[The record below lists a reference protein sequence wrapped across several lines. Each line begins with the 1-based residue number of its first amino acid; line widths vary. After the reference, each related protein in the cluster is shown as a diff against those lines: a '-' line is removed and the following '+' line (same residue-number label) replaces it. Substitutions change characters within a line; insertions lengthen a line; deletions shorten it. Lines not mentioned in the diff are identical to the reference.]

1 MVNNGHLSVIPF
13 WFINGRL
20 LVMVQLSRLF
30 RVHFLLLNLISVL
43 FLAGCSNRYSDL
55 VSIKNLALAE
65 LNPQLRF
72 EQEAMVVRLNQ
83 VLEEAPLTPSEQAD
97 LLFERGVIYDSLGLW
112 SLARYDFAQAI
123 SLNQRMA
130 AAYNYMGLYLLLEGD
145 YDSSIDAF
153 NAVLELDS
161 EYSYTYLNRGLAFY
175 YSGRY
180 SEAERDLIRFYEEDK
195 RDPYRVL
202 WLYFNELELM
212 PLNAK
217 NNLQQRVKSVSPE
230 FWGSKIINYFLGDL
244 NLAELRAIIDS
255 EASANSSQYAEI
267 LTETYFYLAK
277 QQLKLDRK
285 DEAVSLFRLAL
296 ANQVFNFVEYRFAL
310 FELSQLRAIA
320 QTTPIVDKE

>member
-1 MVNNGHLSVIPF
+1 
-13 WFINGRL
+13 
-20 LVMVQLSRLF
+20 MVQLFKLF
-30 RVHFLLLNLISVL
+30 RIRFFLLNLISVL
-43 FLAGCSNRYSDL
+43 VLTGCSNRYSDL

-72 EQEAMVVRLNQ
+72 EQEAMVVRINQ
-83 VLEEAPLTPSEQAD
+83 VLEEAKLNSSEQAD
-97 LLFERGVIYDSLGLW
+97 LYFERGVIYDSLGLW

-153 NAVLELDS
+153 NAVLELDR

-180 SEAERDLIRFYEEDK
+180 SEAERDLLRFYEEDK

-202 WLYFNELELM
+202 WLYFNELEFT
-212 PLNAK
+212 PLEAK
-217 NNLQQRVKSVSPE
+217 KNLQTRVTLLSPN
-230 FWGSKIINYFLGDL
+230 FWGTNIVNYFLGDL
-244 NLAELRAIIDS
+244 SLAQLRAKIDS
-255 EASANSSQYAEI
+255 EAKENSSQYAEI

-285 DEAVSLFRLAL
+285 DEAISLFRLAL

-310 FELSQLRAIA
+310 FELGQLRSLA
-320 QTTPIVDKE
+320 QTTPVVDKE

>member
-1 MVNNGHLSVIPF
+1 
-13 WFINGRL
+13 
-20 LVMVQLSRLF
+20 MVQLFKLF
-30 RVHFLLLNLISVL
+30 RIQFFLLNLISVL
-43 FLAGCSNRYSDL
+43 VLTGCSNRYSDL

-72 EQEAMVVRLNQ
+72 EQEAMVVRINQ
-83 VLEEAPLTPSEQAD
+83 VLEEAKLNSSEQAD
-97 LLFERGVIYDSLGLW
+97 LYFERGVIYDSLGLW

-153 NAVLELDS
+153 NAVLELDR

-180 SEAERDLIRFYEEDK
+180 SEAERDLLRFYEEDK

-202 WLYFNELELM
+202 WLYFNELEFI
-212 PLNAK
+212 PLEAK
-217 NNLQQRVKSVSPE
+217 KNLQARVALLSPN
-230 FWGSKIINYFLGDL
+230 FWGTNIVNYFLGDL
-244 NLAELRAIIDS
+244 SLAQLRAKIDS
-255 EASANSSQYAEI
+255 EAKENSSQYAEI

-285 DEAVSLFRLAL
+285 DEAISLFRLAL

-310 FELSQLRAIA
+310 FELGQLRSLA
-320 QTTPIVDKE
+320 QTTPVVDKE

>member
-1 MVNNGHLSVIPF
+1 
-13 WFINGRL
+13 
-20 LVMVQLSRLF
+20 MVQLFKLF
-30 RVHFLLLNLISVL
+30 RIRFLLLNLISVL
-43 FLAGCSNRYSDL
+43 MLSGCTSRYADL

-72 EQEAMVVRLNQ
+72 EQEAMVVRLSQ

-97 LLFERGVIYDSLGLW
+97 LYFERGVIYDSLGLW

-145 YDSSIDAF
+145 YDSSINAF
-153 NAVLELDS
+153 NAVLELDW

-180 SEAERDLIRFYEEDK
+180 SEAQRDLLHFYEEDK
-195 RDPYRVL
+195 KNPYRAL
-202 WLYFNELELM
+202 WLYFNELEFT
-212 PLNAK
+212 PTEAK
-217 NNLQQRVKSVSPE
+217 NNLQKRANNLSSDY
-230 FWGSKIINYFLGDL
+230 WGTNIVNYFLGKL
-244 NLAELRAIIDS
+244 NLAQVRAIMERDAK
-255 EASANSSQYAEI
+255 ENSSQYAEI

-277 QQLKLDRK
+277 QQLKLDHK
-285 DEAVSLFRLAL
+285 DEAISLFRLAL

-310 FELSQLRAIA
+310 FELSQIRGMT
-320 QTTPIVDKE
+320 QTTPVVDKE

>member
-1 MVNNGHLSVIPF
+1 MA
-13 WFINGRL
+13 
-20 LVMVQLSRLF
+20 QLFKLF
-30 RVHFLLLNLISVL
+30 RIRFFLLSLISVL
-43 FLAGCSNRYSDL
+43 VLMGCTGRYSDL

-72 EQEAMVVRLNQ
+72 EQEAMMVRLSQ

-97 LLFERGVIYDSLGLW
+97 LYFGRGVIYDSLGLW

-123 SLNQRMA
+123 SINQRMA

-153 NAVLELDS
+153 NAVLELDN

-180 SEAERDLIRFYEEDK
+180 SEAQRDLLHFYEEDK
-195 RDPYRVL
+195 KDPYRVL
-202 WLYFNELELM
+202 WLYFNELEFT
-212 PLNAK
+212 PSEAK
-217 NNLQQRVKSVSPE
+217 NNLQQRANALSPDY
-230 FWGSKIINYFLGDL
+230 WGTNIVNYFLGKL
-244 NLAELRAIIDS
+244 NLAELRAIIDN
-255 EASANSSQYAEI
+255 EAKENSSQYAEI

-285 DEAVSLFRLAL
+285 DEAISLFRLAL

-310 FELSQLRAIA
+310 FELSQIRGMT
-320 QTTPIVDKE
+320 QTSPIVDKE